1 MLHILLGRAKSGRT
15 GIMARRI
22 GRDIS
27 LGRRAVFIVPDQETF
42 ITESRLLKENG
53 LNGLMGT
60 EVLSFNRFCQRIIK
74 WSAQIPG
81 VRLDDTGRSMLL
93 AGAVMQCREQL
104 SVFNSSAGQPGLTER
119 LARMLSIFKSCGLS
133 PQDVKELSE
142 KSGGLLKA
150 KLQDAALV
158 FEKYEE
164 LIQGRYADTQ
174 DYFILAGS
182 LVSQCGVLK
191 ETAVYIDGF

>member
-81 VRLDDTGRSMLL
+81 LFR
-93 AGAVMQCREQL
+93 GAMRTL
-104 SVFNSSAGQPGLTER
+104 RIISFLP
-119 LARMLSIFKSCGLS
+119 
-133 PQDVKELSE
+133 
-142 KSGGLLKA
+142 
-150 KLQDAALV
+150 AAWLPNAE
-158 FEKYEE
+158 F
-164 LIQGRYADTQ
+164 
-174 DYFILAGS
+174 
-182 LVSQCGVLK
+182 
-191 ETAVYIDGF
+191 